1 MPTPEEPG
9 QTYTPTEDDLTAVA
23 DEEWLL
29 RRFLT
34 DSGKWDPVGKLPQIQ
49 SLIPTRGDSNGVS
62 LNREGVQFLN
72 AEQAIALGS
81 RKMQTSGGV
90 FAIQASVFRAEQL
103 TLKPDGEGSPGH
115 VLVEGLSRPLYDA
128 DSEKMRQLIDRLLRH
143 MAMRRYPGETTAS

>member
-1 MPTPEEPG
+1 MPTPDETSPK
-9 QTYTPTEDDLTAVA
+9 YTPTEDDLTEVG

-34 DSGKWDPVGKLPQIQ
+34 DSGKWNPVKKLPQIQ
-49 SLIPTRGDSNGVS
+49 SLIPTKSDLNGVS
-62 LNREGVQFLN
+62 LNREGDRFLN

-81 RKMQTSGGV
+81 EKMRTTGGI
-90 FAIQASVFRAEQL
+90 FAIQASVFGAQRL

-128 DSEKMRQLIDRLLRH
+128 DNEKMRQLIDRLLRH
-143 MAMRRYPGETTAS
+143 VVMRRYPGESISS